1 MHAQPQVDR
10 WRCLPLHF
18 HPPCPGTHARKNRK
32 AIHEQEDPRICCS
45 RCRSCASFWRICIST
60 SISISEDLLTRIPG
74 PLTGGEAS
82 TGIDEQNAVKYA
94 IKVFEAANPNIKIN
108 LVSVDDEGD
117 PAVAS
122 KVAPGVGTNRKIIGL
137 VGPAYSGATIASLPY
152 YKAGNLTVISPSA
165 TRVSLTDPKSPTA
178 KSDYGRPIF
187 HRVVATDD
195 KQGPALAKFAT
206 KGVAAAKVFVF
217 DDQSSYAVPL
227 RGYVEAAIK
236 KISGA
241 SVVGS
246 GDSVINTTTDY
257 SPTIA
262 KIKSS
267 GANVVIYT
275 GYYSAAAIF
284 IKQLRDS
291 GSTAVFAGGD
301 GVFNQEFAKLA
312 GKSAENARLTGV
324 AGLADVDAKLEAD
337 FKAKIGV
344 SSGVYAV
351 ESIDAANIF
360 LSGIKNGKTTRAAM
374 NKWVKAYN
382 FKGIAGATIKFN
394 PVSYTHLTLPT
405 TPYV

>member
-1 MHAQPQVDR
+1 MN
-10 WRCLPLHF
+10 
-18 HPPCPGTHARKNRK
+18 KKIK
-32 AIHEQEDPRICCS
+32 ASAALVAAI
-45 RCRSCASFWRICIST
+45 ALSFGAFAST
-60 SISISEDLLTRIPG
+60 SASAATKTFTLAYQG
-74 PLTGGEAS
+74 PLSGGEAS
-82 TGIDEQNAVKYA
+82 TGIDEQNGVKYA
-94 IKVFEAANPNIKIN
+94 IKVFEAANPGYKIN

-122 KVAPGVGTNRKIIGL
+122 KVAPGVGTNKKIIGL

-206 KGVAAAKVFVF
+206 AGVTSPKVFVF

-227 RGYVEAAIK
+227 RGYVETALK
-236 KISGA
+236 SVKGA
-241 SVVGS
+241 TLVG
-246 GDSVINTTTDY
+246 GDSVPNTTTDF

-262 KIKSS
+262 KIKSA

-275 GYYSAAAIF
+275 GYYSQAAVF
-284 IKQLRDS
+284 VKQLRDS

-301 GVFNQEFAKLA
+301 GVFNQQFAVLA
-312 GKSAENARLTGV
+312 GKSAEGSKLTGV
-324 AGLADVDAKLEAD
+324 AGLADIDPKMEAD

-360 LSGIKNGKTTRAAM
+360 LSGILNGKTTRAAM
-374 NKWVKAYN
+374 NKWVKSYN

-394 PVSYTHLTLPT
+394 QHGDISEGGFAGFLVTGGKLVNKGPV
-405 TPYV
+405 V

>member
-1 MHAQPQVDR
+1 MN
-10 WRCLPLHF
+10 
-18 HPPCPGTHARKNRK
+18 KKIK
-32 AIHEQEDPRICCS
+32 AS
-45 RCRSCASFWRICIST
+45 AALVAATALAFGAFAST
-60 SISISEDLLTRIPG
+60 SASAAIKTYSIAYQG

-94 IKVFEAANPNIKIN
+94 IKIFEAANPTIKIK

-122 KVAPGVGTNRKIIGL
+122 KVAPGVGSNRTIIGL

-152 YKAGNLTVISPSA
+152 YKAGNLSVISPSA
-165 TRVSLTDPKSPTA
+165 TRVSLTDPKSAT
-178 KSDYGRPIF
+178 KRSDYGRPIF

-206 KGVAAAKVFVF
+206 KGIATPKVFVF

-241 SVVGS
+241 TLVGG
-246 GDSVINTTTDY
+246 GDSVPNTTTDF

-267 GANVVIYT
+267 GAGVVIYT
-275 GYYSAAAIF
+275 GYYSQAAIF
-284 IKQLRDS
+284 VKQLRDS
-291 GSTAVFAGGD
+291 GSKAVFAGGD
-301 GVFNQEFAKLA
+301 GVFNQEFPKLA
-312 GKSAENARLTGV
+312 GASAEDARLTGV
-324 AGLADVDAKLEAD
+324 AGLADVDPKLEAD
-337 FKAKIGV
+337 FKAKMGV

-374 NKWVKAYN
+374 NKWIKSYN
-382 FKGIAGATIKFN
+382 LKGLSGASLKFDQHGDISEGGFAGFLVTGGKLVN
-394 PVSYTHLTLPT
+394 QGPV
-405 TPYV
+405 V